1 MMVPSS
7 SVQVLVHL
15 GGAVAC
21 GLADYP
27 ISRWRARWDIVTF
40 GMGPTNVD
48 DEPGKTWAQELRA
61 APAATPAT
69 SSASMA
75 GDKPCGSP
83 ELGPGEPCWDEGRS
97 MSSGCRRGHYDMTL
111 ETLQASTIIAVPA
124 EAVFAVLAD
133 PASHRV
139 IDGTGWVSKALDA
152 ASLTGSGQMFRM
164 AMYHAN
170 HPNGSYEMTNR
181 VAVFDPPRA
190 ISWEPGKTSQ
200 ATGSRS
206 SADGPG
212 ATIWSPPTLPA
223 LRSRSPTTGP
233 RSRRSYASTS
243 RSRRSP

>member
-1 MMVPSS
+1 
-7 SVQVLVHL
+7 
-15 GGAVAC
+15 
-21 GLADYP
+21 
-27 ISRWRARWDIVTF
+27 
-40 GMGPTNVD
+40 
-48 DEPGKTWAQELRA
+48 
-61 APAATPAT
+61 
-69 SSASMA
+69 
-75 GDKPCGSP
+75 
-83 ELGPGEPCWDEGRS
+83 
-97 MSSGCRRGHYDMTL
+97 MSSGRRRGHYNMTL
-111 ETLQASTIIAVPA
+111 EALQASTIIAAPA

-133 PASHRV
+133 PASHPV

-152 ASLTGSGQMFRM
+152 APLTGSGQMFRM

-243 RSRRSP
+243 RSRRFPWTTSPTRCATWPSWLTGRSQWRFGTQSQSILAIAALRWRDRYRH